1 MKTRPEEN
9 IRGKHSGCKVC
20 YYTHLRRMC
29 IKFKVLSQVD
39 TTHDQTAIKLV
50 TFTLKHS
57 DIRLS
62 ASGVNKTRCTLTL
75 RVTRVT
81 DTLFLFS
88 YTGARVGERITRENH
103 PLRSILSIYP
113 LQRHHSVCNNHVSEK
128 TSPLFVVEHLIY
140 QNANYYVSQELFVH
154 GLSCWGS

>member
-1 MKTRPEEN
+1 MNESLLPSHHWAACALVYKIKTRPEEN
-9 IRGKHSGCKVC
+9 VQGKRSGCKVSC
-20 YYTHLRRMC
+20 YTHLRRMC

-39 TTHDQTAIKLV
+39 TAHDQTAIKLA

-62 ASGVNKTRCTLTL
+62 AWGVNKTRCTLTL

-88 YTGARVGERITRENH
+88 YTGARVGERIMRSWLH
-103 PLRSILSIYP
+103 PLIKYLIHLSIIKISY
-113 LQRHHSVCNNHVSEK
+113 SICNNQVSVK
-128 TSPLFVVEHLIY
+128 FHRSL
-140 QNANYYVSQELFVH
+140 
-154 GLSCWGS
+154 